1 MQRQRFPLRWKGR
14 SFFASSERLA
24 DGHDH
29 AGGAEAALERLGVEK
44 RLLHR
49 MQFAVAGEPLE
60 RGDLAALGAEGGN
73 EATVDRL
80 AVEPDRARA
89 AIAGVTPFL
98 HSKPAEARAGRFAS
112 TGRDAVPPRMICR

>member
-1 MQRQRFPLRWKGR
+1 MRWKGR

-29 AGGAEAALERLGVEK
+29 ARGAKAALERLGVEK

-49 MQFAVAGEPLE
+49 MEFAVAGQPLE
-60 RGDLAALGAEGGN
+60 RGDLAALGPEGGN

-80 AVEPDRARA
+80 AIEPDRAGA
-89 AIAGVTPFL
+89 AIAGVTPFF
-98 HSKPAEARAGRFAS
+98 HAKPAEARAERFAS
-112 TGRDAVPPRMICR
+112 TGRDEVPPRMICR